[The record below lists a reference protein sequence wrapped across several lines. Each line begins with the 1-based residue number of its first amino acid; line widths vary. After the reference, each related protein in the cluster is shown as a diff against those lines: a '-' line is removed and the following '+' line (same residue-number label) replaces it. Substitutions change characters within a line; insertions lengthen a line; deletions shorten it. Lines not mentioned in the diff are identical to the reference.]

1 MKITFFRSKI
11 FSWALKKLLAIGI
24 MPAVTNKKK

>member
-1 MKITFFRSKI
+1 MKIAFFRSKI
-11 FSWALKKLLAIGI
+11 FSWALKKLLTIGV